1 MDLERYGKLRMD
13 RIIYNHLYS
22 DQVGENRWRDVN
34 VELNEQT
41 FAPPA
46 QGILVSSAE
55 SAKALLF
62 LKLPAGWSEPDH
74 PTPKR
79 QTLICLAGAV
89 RVTASDGEKRDIHK
103 GDVWRMEDNTG
114 KGHHT
119 EVIGDEDFE
128 AAVVQF
134 E

>member
-1 MDLERYGKLRMD
+1 MDCVTYH
-13 RIIYNHLYS
+13 HLYS
-22 DQVGENRWRDVN
+22 DAMGESCWRHVN

-55 SAKALLF
+55 AAKALLF
-62 LKLPAGWSEPDH
+62 LKLPAGWSEPIH
-74 PTPKR
+74 PTPKK
-79 QTLICLAGAV
+79 QALICLAGAV
-89 RVTASDGEKRDIHK
+89 RVTASDGNARDIRK